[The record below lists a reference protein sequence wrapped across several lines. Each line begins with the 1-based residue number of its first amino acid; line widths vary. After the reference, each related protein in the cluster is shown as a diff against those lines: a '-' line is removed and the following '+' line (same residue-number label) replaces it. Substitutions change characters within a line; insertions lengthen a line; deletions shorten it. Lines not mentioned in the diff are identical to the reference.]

1 MALVLRDSRI
11 HSSGCYTTCAI
22 KKGTW
27 IVEYTGARLS
37 KRQADAMYESA
48 RRTYLFGLDD
58 GRVID
63 GDGVAAF
70 INHSCAPNCEPDEID
85 QRVWIIASRD
95 IRVGEEL
102 TYDYNLFDGDLDD
115 KAMCGCG
122 ARECRGSMY
131 SDEELKKRTKQAAK
145 TKKTKVRTKPHARK
159 KAAKSAAARRY
170 EARKRKADALR
181 RVARE
186 VNGEGNLARF
196 MAARG

>member
-1 MALVLRDSRI
+1 
-11 HSSGCYTTCAI
+11 
-22 KKGTW
+22 
-27 IVEYTGARLS
+27 
-37 KRQADAMYESA
+37 MYDSA

-85 QRVWIIASRD
+85 GRVWIIASRD

-102 TYDYNLFDGDLDD
+102 TYDYNLYDGDIDD
-115 KAMCGCG
+115 KAVCVCG

-131 SDEELKKRTKQAAK
+131 SDDELKKRVKMEAKRRKPKVKQKKSTAKSLAAK
-145 TKKTKVRTKPHARK
+145 RY
-159 KAAKSAAARRY
+159 AAK
-170 EARKRKADALR
+170 KRKTDTLR
-181 RVARE
+181 RTTKL

-196 MAARG
+196 MRH

>member
-1 MALVLRDSRI
+1 MALVIRNSRI
-11 HSSGCYTTCAI
+11 HSSGCYTSCNI
-22 KKGTW
+22 KRGTW
-27 IVEYTGARLS
+27 IVEYTGMRLT
-37 KRQADAMYESA
+37 KHQADAMYDSA

-85 QRVWIIASRD
+85 GRVWIIASRD

-102 TYDYNLFDGDLDD
+102 TYDYNLYDGDIDD
-115 KAMCGCG
+115 KAVCVCG

-131 SDEELKKRTKQAAK
+131 SDDELKKRVKMEAKRRKPKVKQKKSTAKSLAAK
-145 TKKTKVRTKPHARK
+145 RY
-159 KAAKSAAARRY
+159 AAK
-170 EARKRKADALR
+170 KRKTDTLR
-181 RVARE
+181 RTTKL

-196 MAARG
+196 MRH

>member
-1 MALVLRDSRI
+1 MALVIRNSRI
-11 HSSGCYTTCAI
+11 HSSGCYTSCNI
-22 KKGTW
+22 KRGTW
-27 IVEYTGARLS
+27 IVEYTGKRLT
-37 KRQADAMYESA
+37 KHQADAMYDSA

-85 QRVWIIASRD
+85 GRVWIIASRD

-102 TYDYNLFDGDLDD
+102 TYDYNLYDGDIDD
-115 KAMCGCG
+115 KAVCVCG

-131 SDEELKKRTKQAAK
+131 SDDELKKRVKMEAKRRKPKVKQKKSTAKSLAAK
-145 TKKTKVRTKPHARK
+145 RY
-159 KAAKSAAARRY
+159 AAK
-170 EARKRKADALR
+170 KRKTDTLR
-181 RVARE
+181 RTTKL

-196 MAARG
+196 MRH

>member
-1 MALVLRDSRI
+1 MALVLRDSKI

-27 IVEYTGARLS
+27 IVEYTGTRLT
-37 KRQADAMYESA
+37 KHQADAMYESA

-85 QRVWIIASRD
+85 RRVWIIASRD

-115 KAMCGCG
+115 KAICVCG

-131 SDEELKKRTKQAAK
+131 SDEELKRRAKQAA
-145 TKKTKVRTKPHARK
+145 TNKKTKVRRKPQARK
-159 KAAKSAAARRY
+159 KAAKSAAARRH

-181 RVARE
+181 RVARA

-196 MAARG
+196 MAAR

>member
-1 MALVLRDSRI
+1 MALVIRNSRI
-11 HSSGCYTTCAI
+11 HSSGCYTTCKV

-27 IVEYTGARLS
+27 IVEYTGKRLT
-37 KRQADAMYESA
+37 KHQADAMYDRA

-85 QRVWIIASRD
+85 GRVWIIASRD

-102 TYDYNLFDGDLDD
+102 TYDYNLYDGDVDEQAL
-115 KAMCGCG
+115 CVCG

-131 SDEELKKRTKQAAK
+131 SDDELKKRAKMEAKRKKPRVKRKKSGAKSVAAK
-145 TKKTKVRTKPHARK
+145 
-159 KAAKSAAARRY
+159 RY
-170 EARKRKADALR
+170 AARKRKTDALR
-181 RVARE
+181 RTIRL
-186 VNGEGNLARF
+186 VNSEGNLARF
-196 MAARG
+196 MHG

>member
-1 MALVLRDSRI
+1 MALVLRDSKI

-27 IVEYTGARLS
+27 IVEYTGTRLT
-37 KRQADAMYESA
+37 KHQADAMYESA

-115 KAMCGCG
+115 KAICVCG

-131 SDEELKKRTKQAAK
+131 SDEELKRRAKQAA
-145 TKKTKVRTKPHARK
+145 TNKKTKVRRKPQARK
-159 KAAKSAAARRY
+159 KAAKSAAARRH

-181 RVARE
+181 RVARA

-196 MAARG
+196 MAAR

>member
-1 MALVLRDSRI
+1 MALVLRDSKI

-27 IVEYTGARLS
+27 IVEYTGTRLT
-37 KRQADAMYESA
+37 KHQADAMYESA

-115 KAMCGCG
+115 KAICVCG

-131 SDEELKKRTKQAAK
+131 SDEELKKRAKQAAK
-145 TKKTKVRTKPHARK
+145 NKKTKVRKKPQARK

-170 EARKRKADALR
+170 AARKRKADALR
-181 RVARE
+181 RVARA

-196 MAARG
+196 MAAR

>member
-1 MALVLRDSRI
+1 MALVIRNSKI

-27 IVEYTGARLS
+27 IVEYTGKRLT
-37 KRQADAMYESA
+37 KHQADAMYESA

-102 TYDYNLFDGDLDD
+102 TYDYNLYDGDVDD
-115 KAMCGCG
+115 KAMCVCG
-122 ARECRGSMY
+122 APECRGSMY
-131 SDEELKKRTKQAAK
+131 SEDELKKRAKVAK
-145 TKKTKVRTKPHARK
+145 TKSRDRK
-159 KAAKSAAARRY
+159 KAAGKQKPAKSAAGRRY
-170 EARKRKADALR
+170 MARKRKADALR
-181 RVARE
+181 RIARA

>member
-1 MALVLRDSRI
+1 MALVIRNSRI
-11 HSSGCYTTCAI
+11 HSSGCYTSCNI
-22 KKGTW
+22 KRGTW
-27 IVEYTGARLS
+27 IVEYTGKRLT
-37 KRQADAMYESA
+37 KHQADAMYDSA

-85 QRVWIIASRD
+85 GRVWIIASRD

-102 TYDYNLFDGDLDD
+102 TYDYNLYDGDIDD
-115 KAMCGCG
+115 KAVCVCG

-131 SDEELKKRTKQAAK
+131 SDDELKKRVKMEAKRRKPKVKQKKSTAKSLAAK
-145 TKKTKVRTKPHARK
+145 RS
-159 KAAKSAAARRY
+159 AAK
-170 EARKRKADALR
+170 KRKTDTLR
-181 RVARE
+181 RTTKL

-196 MAARG
+196 MRH